1 MRGRCWKF
9 GNNISTDHII
19 SGRFLHTS
27 EPAALAAHCME
38 DERPEFPKD
47 VNPGDIVVA
56 GDNFGCGSSREHAP
70 IALKACKI
78 GVVVAS
84 SFARI
89 FFRNAINIGLPIIE
103 SDQAVRDAE
112 EGDDIEIDM
121 DGSRIINHTR
131 DKTYNFEPFPQEI
144 KDIIA
149 AGGLMAYVKKQ
160 MGIKG

>member
-1 MRGRCWKF
+1 
-9 GNNISTDHII
+9 
-19 SGRFLHTS
+19 
-27 EPAALAAHCME
+27 ME

-47 VNPGDIVVA
+47 VSPGDIVVA

-149 AGGLMAYVKKQ
+149 AGGLMAYVKTQ

>member
-1 MRGRCWKF
+1 
-9 GNNISTDHII
+9 
-19 SGRFLHTS
+19 
-27 EPAALAAHCME
+27 ME
-38 DERPEFPKD
+38 DARPEFPKD
-47 VNPGDIVVA
+47 VGPGDIVIA
-56 GDNFGCGSSREHAP
+56 GSNFGCGSSREHAP

-78 GVVVAS
+78 GAVVAS

-131 DKTYNFEPFPQEI
+131 DKTCNFEPFPQEI

-160 MGIKG
+160 MGGKGYSDD

>member
-1 MRGRCWKF
+1 
-9 GNNISTDHII
+9 
-19 SGRFLHTS
+19 
-27 EPAALAAHCME
+27 ME
-38 DERPEFPKD
+38 DECPEFPKD
-47 VNPGDIVVA
+47 VSPGDIVVA

-70 IALKACKI
+70 IALKACKV
-78 GVVVAS
+78 GAVVAS

-160 MGIKG
+160 MGMEGKG

>member
-1 MRGRCWKF
+1 
-9 GNNISTDHII
+9 
-19 SGRFLHTS
+19 
-27 EPAALAAHCME
+27 ME

-47 VNPGDIVVA
+47 VSPGDIVVA

>member
-1 MRGRCWKF
+1 
-9 GNNISTDHII
+9 
-19 SGRFLHTS
+19 
-27 EPAALAAHCME
+27 ME

-47 VNPGDIVVA
+47 VSPGDIVVA

-131 DKTYNFEPFPQEI
+131 DKTCNFEPFPQEI

-160 MGIKG
+160 MQGKG

>member
-1 MRGRCWKF
+1 
-9 GNNISTDHII
+9 
-19 SGRFLHTS
+19 
-27 EPAALAAHCME
+27 ME
-38 DERPEFPKD
+38 DVRPEFLKD
-47 VNPGDIVVA
+47 VVPGDIVIA
-56 GDNFGCGSSREHAP
+56 GNNFGCGSSREHAP

-78 GVVVAS
+78 GAVVAS

-149 AGGLMAYVKKQ
+149 AGGLMAYVKMQ

>member
-1 MRGRCWKF
+1 
-9 GNNISTDHII
+9 
-19 SGRFLHTS
+19 
-27 EPAALAAHCME
+27 ME

-47 VNPGDIVVA
+47 VSPGDIVVA

-160 MGIKG
+160 MGIKV